1 MMHRRKF
8 VVSLAGFLAVP
19 AAIGAQEAKTWRIGY
34 LSLSSPTLQQSKR
47 WIAAFKEGLE
57 RLGYVPGK
65 NAIVEQRYAAGE
77 IGRLPVLAA
86 QLIDLK
92 VDIVVAAPA
101 GTALAVKKITHT
113 VPIVF
118 MGEPDPV
125 AIGLVA
131 SLARPGGNVPA

>member
-77 IGRLPVLAA
+77 IGRLPCWPRSS
-86 QLIDLK
+86 LILRS
-92 VDIVVAAPA
+92 ILWLQHPR
-101 GTALAVKKITHT
+101 
-113 VPIVF
+113 
-118 MGEPDPV
+118 
-125 AIGLVA
+125 
-131 SLARPGGNVPA
+131 ARP